1 MWRVDFEVKIKLSAE
16 SFPRHDSGNAAG
28 GLWGRGE
35 MGQLSAAIYWIV
47 ARVRA
52 DGRRRGCRDHC
63 TGVKSSKAGP
73 RLGPKTKGR

>member
-1 MWRVDFEVKIKLSAE
+1 MTQGTPLVAFGV
-16 SFPRHDSGNAAG
+16 G
-28 GLWGRGE
+28 GE